1 MKNGGTLM
9 ADSSLVNKKAAK
21 DNANIEYCEP
31 FTIHNTGQKKIEIL
45 PFFIKHSDPNSERDL
60 SIKIS
65 VYEKK
70 KFLPVEINMNAEAVE
85 KLRCRLNELNE
96 LKKISDNGNFLVIKL
111 GDGQKV
117 DLSGLDSSDVAKAII
132 SILENDEIIA
142 NIDAV
147 DFSDDLAFAFRNSI
161 RIKSLIKAVNELE
174 TALKTVEKEQYYQ
187 DWCEEN
193 GWIFG
198 NQYVIRDI
206 ERRISRKDN
215 VDFLAT
221 SVISGFRDVIELK
234 KPTFTVLNF
243 DSSHESYYFSSEAS
257 KAIGQCH
264 RYLDVL
270 SEEAANGLRDNRE
283 IVAYH
288 PRATIV
294 IGRSNNWNEDMHKA
308 LHGLNSRLN
317 GISILTYDHLLL
329 QGKRLIEMLQSKKSV
344 AQNSNGLLEDDME
357 LPF

>member
-1 MKNGGTLM
+1 ME
-9 ADSSLVNKKAAK
+9 SSFVNKRAAK
-21 DNANIEYCEP
+21 ENAHVEYSKP
-31 FTIHNTGQKKIEIL
+31 IVIHDSRQKKTELL
-45 PFFIKHSDPNSERDL
+45 PFFIKHTDENSERDL
-60 SIKIS
+60 SIKITD
-65 VYEKK
+65 YEKEK
-70 KFLPVEINMNAEAVE
+70 VFERKVAEINLNADATE
-85 KLRCRLNELNE
+85 KLRNGLNEWCA
-96 LKKISDNGNFLVIKL
+96 LKKIPDNGNFLLIKL
-111 GDGQKV
+111 GAGQSV
-117 DLSGLDSSDVAKAII
+117 DLSGLNSTDVAKAVI
-132 SILENDEIIA
+132 SILENDDIVS

-161 RIKSLIKAVNELE
+161 RIKSLIRAMDDLQ
-174 TALKTVEKEQYYQ
+174 TALGSNDNEQFYQ

-198 NQYVIRDI
+198 NQYVIRDT
-206 ERRISRKDN
+206 ERSISRRDK

-234 KPTFTVLNF
+234 KPSFCILNR
-243 DSSHESYYFSSEAS
+243 DQSHESYYFSADVT

-288 PRATIV
+288 PRATII
-294 IGRSNNWNEDMHKA
+294 IGRSNDWDDDKHKA

-317 GISILTYDHLLL
+317 GISVLTYDHLLL
-329 QGKRLIEMLQSKKSV
+329 QGQRLIDMLQSKREETDDSM
-344 AQNSNGLLEDDME
+344 LEDDGD